1 MEHFGCKA
9 WRLFK
14 QCCIVVDEMEKN
26 KNAWINLF
34 TWGFS
39 FWLKNGKSPRNAVKV
54 KNRVSSS
61 DVHWRQRVTTSSV
74 LFFCIRFKASH
85 TNTHKLFPSL
95 TFSQTEAHTLQHND
109 THCDEYNQ
117 ALEEAKGKPLT
128 VTLVILQMP
137 QALRLPINHG

>member
-9 WRLFK
+9 WRLCK

-85 TNTHKLFPSL
+85 TNTHKLFPPL
-95 TFSQTEAHTLQHND
+95 TFSQTEAHTHSS
-109 THCDEYNQ
+109 TTTRTVISTTRHER
-117 ALEEAKGKPLT
+117 KPKE
-128 VTLVILQMP
+128 
-137 QALRLPINHG
+137 NHSPSPW